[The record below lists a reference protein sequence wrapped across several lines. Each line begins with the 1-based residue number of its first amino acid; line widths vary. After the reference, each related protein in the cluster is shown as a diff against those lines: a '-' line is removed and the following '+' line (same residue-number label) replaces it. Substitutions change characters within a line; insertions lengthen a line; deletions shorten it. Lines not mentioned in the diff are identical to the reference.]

1 MARQFEAARAG
12 LDRKGQVWVQFLNG
26 SDAATASYAPVPP
39 TSPCLGSRHDGTY
52 YRNSA
57 VNADSSGDTN
67 TDTTP
72 NGYPLACPRSG
83 VEYFDPLTS

>member
-12 LDRKGQVWVQFLNG
+12 LDRKAQVWVQFLNG
-26 SDAATASYAPVPP
+26 GDPATASYAPVPP
-39 TSPCLGSRHDGTY
+39 TSLCLGSRHGGNY

-67 TDTTP
+67 P
-72 NGYPLACPRSG
+72 NGYTLARSRSG
-83 VEYFDPLTS
+83 VEYLDPLAS

>member
-39 TSPCLGSRHDGTY
+39 TSLCLGSRHDGTY

-57 VNADSSGDTN
+57 VNVDSSGDN
-67 TDTTP
+67 DADINP
-72 NGYPLACPRSG
+72 NGYTLARPCSG
-83 VEYFDPLTS
+83 VEYLDPLAS